1 MKDRSRHP
9 LKSLPQAI
17 CIGLLALLV
26 SGPFL
31 LPFHT
36 QPIPSFWNEWWAG
49 ALGLAAGV
57 AVLAAI
63 PGPWVLPRL
72 LGIPAVLLLALSIQF
87 WLGRLTFPQVGLLY
101 SAYLLWAG
109 LLLLAGRRLADAVGL
124 TRVAEALA
132 VAFALGALLGAAVA
146 LAQWLGLASKLPWVF
161 PRTGGGIYANLGQVN
176 HHAHYSWLGIASLF
190 YLRGRGWLRR
200 PVLWLAILP
209 IALGSVISG
218 SRSVFLYPL
227 ILVLCVAWTRR
238 RSPQGAVANLLLD
251 AAALLPAMIALELF
265 GSWLSSHLPE
275 TTTMSAFRLYESV
288 SGPSIRMALARTAWT
303 VFLDQPWAGQ
313 GAGNFPWASFT
324 AAVGQSSDSPFQ
336 VAEHAHNFILQ
347 GLAEFGAPATLAIVC
362 LLLLWARRFTAK
374 PWGLEEF
381 WCAVVL
387 GIGATHALLEY
398 PLWYSYFLGPTVLL
412 LGATDEGKVMAMNG
426 YRLATYAL
434 LAGLAGATILTTL
447 RMDYAALESVGR
459 PFVGDPDPERTWRN
473 SMDRLQILH
482 RDSLLSPWALLAFA
496 EFAEPSRQQQ
506 DSRVI
511 LCERGIRFAP
521 SRSLMTRCAIQL
533 AIAGRVHDGQRLVNN
548 VLRAFP
554 AEREATLDELAKHGA
569 AYPDALQLWR
579 SSSVK

>member
-1 MKDRSRHP
+1 M
-9 LKSLPQAI
+9 
-17 CIGLLALLV
+17 V

-57 AVLAAI
+57 AILATI

-72 LGIPAVLLLALSIQF
+72 LGIPAAMLLVLLVQLWF
-87 WLGRLTFPQVGLLY
+87 GRLAFPQVGLLF

-124 TRVAEALA
+124 ARVVEALA
-132 VAFALGALLGAAVA
+132 VAFALGALLGSAIA
-146 LAQWLGLASKLPWVF
+146 LAQWLGLAGNLPWVF
-161 PRTGGGIYANLGQVN
+161 PRTGGGIYANLGQAN

-200 PVLWLAILP
+200 PMLWLAILP

-227 ILVLCVAWTRR
+227 ILVVGVIWVRR
-238 RSPQGAVANLLLD
+238 RSSQGAVASLLLD
-251 AAALLPAMIALELF
+251 AAVLLPVIFALEFF
-265 GSWLSSHLPE
+265 GSWVSSHLPE
-275 TTTMSAFRLYESV
+275 TTVMSASRLYESV
-288 SGPSIRMALARTAWT
+288 SGPSIRIALARTAWT
-303 VFLDQPWAGQ
+303 VFLEQPWIGQ
-313 GAGNFPWASFT
+313 GAGNFPWASFL

-347 GLAEFGAPATLAIVC
+347 CLAEFGAPVAIVVVC
-362 LLLLWARRFTAK
+362 LLLIWAKRFAAK

-381 WCAVVL
+381 WCAAVL

-398 PLWYSYFLGPTVLL
+398 PLWYSYFLGPIVLL
-412 LGATDEGKVMAMNG
+412 LGATDEGKAVATG
-426 YRLATYAL
+426 GSRLAAYAL
-434 LAGLAGATILTTL
+434 LGGLAGATILTTL
-447 RMDYAALESVGR
+447 RSDYSVLEAAGR
-459 PFVGDPDPERTWRN
+459 SFTGHSDPERAWRD
-473 SMDRLQILH
+473 SMDRLQMLH

-496 EFAEPSRQQQ
+496 ERAEPSRQQQ
-506 DSRVI
+506 DSRGI

-533 AIAGRVHDGQRLVNN
+533 AISGRVSDGQSLVKN

-554 AEREATLDELAKHGA
+554 AEREATLDELAKHGT
-569 AYPDALQLWR
+569 AYPEALQLWH
-579 SSSVK
+579 SSLVN